1 MKNFQLSTSTWKWL
15 ISALALFSAVLIT
28 NEFRHASG
36 PLWQESHG
44 TIGAVL
50 VDQIGADNNGHGT
63 HLLRIA
69 FVDKQSELGIAG
81 AVKDDSIRFDRYQNR
96 WRKYAAE
103 EKVGLTLYKDGGA
116 RHFVISPHMQK
127 ITFAEYFD
135 YISRFMLAVFALG
148 FGVLIAFQQPERPAY
163 RALSTTFIALSL
175 VGFFYSFSYSPD
187 GALFTISKAVAIV
200 SYSLSWYWC
209 VVFALSYQE
218 YDRVGLRLWLTGAL
232 PWYRI
237 LAFGTALYAVG
248 YALGKETPMLWL
260 ATLLCAVLGVLLFI
274 VSLVDGW
281 RRSSGEIHQ
290 RHLWLLLSSALGTV
304 PTVLTLIPQLS
315 VEVHEGLRLTVAA
328 YFVGQFLMY
337 AGLTYS
343 VLQHR
348 VFNFDFAIS
357 RVLVF
362 SVVSVMLLCVFGLIE
377 WKFAD
382 WHAHNPR
389 SANQSLAVGAAL
401 ALAVYLVLHHV
412 HHRIER
418 RVEKLLFR
426 KWHISAHRLNAYV
439 RQAEHFTTMESLL
452 DSFCDALDRFTG
464 DAGCAIYLRQDS
476 GEYTFANGSLAG
488 APAFVDSNDSIAVA
502 LRAEPE
508 PLLIDQ
514 MHTALRGD
522 MVLPMCRRGVLDGFV
537 LVGGKR
543 SRQSYRPDQIDAL
556 GVAAHR
562 IALDLHA
569 LRVDKLE
576 RELGELER
584 KAGKQGQELALM
596 AGRRRGSRS
605 ATEPDA
611 TAVSA

>member
-1 MKNFQLSTSTWKWL
+1 MKSFQLSTSTWKWL
-15 ISALALFSAVLIT
+15 ISALALFSAVMIT
-28 NEFRHASG
+28 NEFRHAVG
-36 PLWQESHG
+36 PMLERSHG

-63 HLLRIA
+63 HLLRIDSVTVPSQLA
-69 FVDKQSELGIAG
+69 SAG
-81 AVKDDSIRFDRYQNR
+81 AVKDGSIRFDRYPNR
-96 WRKYAAE
+96 WRKFGPDE
-103 EKVGLTLYKDGGA
+103 QIGLILYTAGGE
-116 RHFVISPHMQK
+116 RHLVISPQMQD

-135 YISRFMLAVFALG
+135 YVSRFMLAVFALG

-163 RALSTTFIALSL
+163 RALSTTFIALSM

-187 GALFTISKAVAIV
+187 GALFTISKTVAIV

-218 YDRVGLRLWLTGAL
+218 YEQAGIRLWLTRAL
-232 PWYRI
+232 PWYRV
-237 LAFGTALYAVG
+237 LAFGTALYAVA

-274 VSLVDGW
+274 ASLVDGW
-281 RRSSGEIHQ
+281 RSSSGEIHQ

-304 PTVLTLIPQLS
+304 PTVLTMIPALDLP
-315 VEVHEGLRLTVAA
+315 VAEGLRLTVAA

-343 VLQHR
+343 VLQYR

-362 SVVSVMLLCVFGLIE
+362 SVVSILLLCVFGLIE
-377 WKFAD
+377 WKFAE

-389 SANQSLAVGAAL
+389 SANQSLVVGAAL

-412 HHRIER
+412 HHHIER

-464 DAGCAIYLRQDS
+464 DAGCAIYLRQEG
-476 GEYTFANGSLAG
+476 GEYTFASGSLAG

-508 PLLIDQ
+508 ALLIDQ

-522 MVLPMCRRGVLDGFV
+522 MVLPMCRRGMLDGFV

-543 SRQSYRPDQIDAL
+543 SRQSYRPDQVEAL
-556 GVAAHR
+556 GVAAHHV
-562 IALDLHA
+562 ALDLHA

-576 RELGELER
+576 RELDELER
-584 KAGKQGQELALM
+584 KAGQQGQELALM
-596 AGRRRGSRS
+596 AGRRRSARS
-605 ATEPDA
+605 AAGEVDV
-611 TAVSA
+611 VSV